1 LGFAKVKVVAK
12 LDCSLGKKLNIQWP

>member
-12 LDCSLGKKLNIQWP
+12 LDCSIGKKLNIQWP

>member
-12 LDCSLGKKLNIQWP
+12 LDCSLGKTLSIQWP